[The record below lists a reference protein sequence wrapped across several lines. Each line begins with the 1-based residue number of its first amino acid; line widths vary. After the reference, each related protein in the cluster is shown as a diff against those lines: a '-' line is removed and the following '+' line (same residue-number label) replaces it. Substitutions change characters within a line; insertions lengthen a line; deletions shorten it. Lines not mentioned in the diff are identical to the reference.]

1 MHCMLSY
8 YAYTPLCMSEYRSI
22 LKVLAEQ
29 VGSYKILLYGRFSP
43 IISIMSAVVTLGRPL
58 AYSDAIAEEICNRIA
73 DGESLNSICKDDHM
87 PNIREVTRWVEN
99 EALGFGP
106 KYAHARR
113 AQLFRMADEL
123 KDIADDGTNDYV
135 ERETRSGAVVMALD
149 REHVQRSDLR
159 IKTRQW
165 ILARMMPER
174 FGDRLAHQM
183 LDEHGKPA
191 KASGVVVI
199 VKDGE

>member
-1 MHCMLSY
+1 MR
-8 YAYTPLCMSEYRSI
+8 RS
-22 LKVLAEQ
+22 
-29 VGSYKILLYGRFSP
+29 
-43 IISIMSAVVTLGRPL
+43 
-58 AYSDAIAEEICNRIA
+58 
-73 DGESLNSICKDDHM
+73 
-87 PNIREVTRWVEN
+87 
-99 EALGFGP
+99 ALGQ

-135 ERETRSGAVVMALD
+135 ERETLSGAVVMALD
-149 REHVQRSDLR
+149 REHVQRSDIR